1 MEVLEFQSVW
11 EVNVET
17 LLQRLQTVG
26 SMFRYQINKNFLL
39 FYIDYIEWTDSKKV
53 FLVGK

>member
-1 MEVLEFQSVW
+1 MEVLELQSVW

-26 SMFRYQINKNFLL
+26 SMFLYQINKNF
-39 FYIDYIEWTDSKKV
+39 
-53 FLVGK
+53 

>member
-1 MEVLEFQSVW
+1 MEVLELQSVW

-26 SMFRYQINKNFLL
+26 RMFLYQINKNFLL
-39 FYIDYIEWTDSKKV
+39 FYINYIEWTDSKKV

>member
-1 MEVLEFQSVW
+1 MEVLELQSVW

-26 SMFRYQINKNFLL
+26 RWSVEK
-39 FYIDYIEWTDSKKV
+39 TDSQTNRGENT
-53 FLVGK
+53 LINLN